1 MSTICH
7 QSMRSLAFL
16 QAHWILMLTDCTSVS
31 IALSHLGGMWASTR
45 SSPMTGRLERCPK
58 VHISKELKLSLL
70 TREETEK
77 QLTVALVA
85 CFVCVLACRINC
97 D

>member
-1 MSTICH
+1 MMECCHVDNMSPEH
-7 QSMRSLAFL
+7 AVAGLSPGSL
-16 QAHWILMLTDCTSVS
+16 DPDVS
-31 IALSHLGGMWASTR
+31 IALSHLGGMWASTS
-45 SSPMTGRLERCPK
+45 SSPMTERLERCPK